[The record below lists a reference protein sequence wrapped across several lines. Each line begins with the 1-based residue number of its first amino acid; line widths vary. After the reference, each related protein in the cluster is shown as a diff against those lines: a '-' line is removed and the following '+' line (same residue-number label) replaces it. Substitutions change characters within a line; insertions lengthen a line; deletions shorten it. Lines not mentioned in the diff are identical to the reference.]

1 MVAEDYFTLLSGNFA
16 GQKNYKMIATSRN
29 QTSRFTKQVKNRGN
43 EIYVRE
49 KFKFFIYLRKALIGA
64 VKGRISQLTQLFFYF
79 YNCFDI

>member
-16 GQKNYKMIATSRN
+16 GQKNYKMIAN